1 MPTAEAKDDGAYAA
15 DDKGSKGDDA
25 KGVDTSSIDASKSI
39 VDKVSDYFYLD
50 PSFSDGFEQWAMDHC
65 DAIDL
70 SLDEDANKLECV
82 PCRCRRSSPRR
93 SLTAP
98 PPPAQVHGAVQR
110 LRRNVRGQAGALHK
124 VAGVDHQ

>member
-50 PSFSDGFEQWAMDHC
+50 PSFSDGFEQWATDHC

-98 PPPAQVHGAVQR
+98 PPPRAGT
-110 LRRNVRGQAGALHK
+110 RRCTTTS
-124 VAGVDHQ
+124 